1 MCIRN
6 VHRCLF
12 KTCESYKS
20 DSQESCFNPTFI
32 HVETLWC
39 PKNVPISFQLT
50 TAQSIC
56 QDHSREGSQFDRYS
70 TSIKRGC
77 YLLYSTLETINL
89 NFNSNLFDLFVFC
102 LCLEVF
108 IFVLQPCKSFKI
120 NVISKMLHEN
130 VCISNLKPESAHSSF
145 W

>member
-1 MCIRN
+1 MWIRN
-6 VHRCLF
+6 VHRSLF
-12 KTCESYKS
+12 KPCKSYKS

-70 TSIKRGC
+70 TSTKREC
-77 YLLYSTLETINL
+77 YLLYSTLEMINL
-89 NFNSNLFDLFVFC
+89 KFNSNLLVFC
-102 LCLEVF
+102 LCSKVF

-120 NVISKMLHEN
+120 NVISKMLHQS
-130 VCISNLKPESAHSSF
+130 VFVSNWKPESAHTSF
-145 W
+145 R

>member
-12 KTCESYKS
+12 KACKSYKS

-70 TSIKRGC
+70 TSTKREC
-77 YLLYSTLETINL
+77 YLLYSTLEMINL
-89 NFNSNLFDLFVFC
+89 QFNPNLFVFC
-102 LCLEVF
+102 LCSKVLTLYCSHASLLKLTWFRKCFGTAFVF
-108 IFVLQPCKSFKI
+108 LI
-120 NVISKMLHEN
+120 
-130 VCISNLKPESAHSSF
+130 
-145 W
+145 